1 MSKTKDINFIW
12 NNVKGI
18 QNSLKDL
25 KFLIFNHL
33 KENIL

>member
-1 MSKTKDINFIW
+1 MTKTTDLSFIS

-25 KFLIFNHL
+25 KLLVIL
-33 KENIL
+33 KKHIL